1 MKKKSVIWTG
11 SGKKNSGETGLKGL
25 DEEPGTVY
33 ATTVQ
38 RNRISSGII
47 YDCKLKLKNLW
58 KKKLKIDLPDFL
70 SRFLPRSHFCSTL
83 PTTKRTVPPCLL
95 QSAALIELL

>member
-1 MKKKSVIWTG
+1 MTFRKLTFCTLTKVSEKKSVMWTG
-11 SGKKNSGETGLKGL
+11 SGGEKNSGETGLKGL

-58 KKKLKIDLPDFL
+58 KKK
-70 SRFLPRSHFCSTL
+70 S
-83 PTTKRTVPPCLL
+83 
-95 QSAALIELL
+95 